1 MKLKLNSIDLT
12 PTNPKLEDESKPEPA
27 KLVDLPF
34 CTIPAGGGVE
44 SFQMGTTPITNEQY
58 KAVFPEHSYPAAESN
73 YPVVNVSWKD
83 AWGFCEKAAKLL
95 GISMRLPT
103 EFEWCWA
110 AGREPEK
117 LEHYAVFGQEAITQV
132 ATRIPNEYGLYDMR
146 GLVWEWLDASD
157 SDENVKVLRGG
168 SWADDNDF
176 ARAVFRVS
184 GAPGFRD
191 HDIGFRVVVV
201 RGSTSN

>member
-44 SFQMGTTPITNEQY
+44 SFKMGTTPITNEQY

-73 YPVVNVSWKD
+73 YPVVNVSWDD
-83 AWGFCEKAAKLL
+83 AQEFCEKAAKLL
-95 GISMRLPT
+95 GISMRLPS
-103 EFEWCWA
+103 ELEWCWA

-117 LEHYAVFGQEAITQV
+117 LERYAVFGQKAITQV
-132 ATRIPNEYGLYDMR
+132 ATKMPNEYGLYDMR

-157 SDENVKVLRGG
+157 SDENAEVLRGG
-168 SWADDNDF
+168 AWYGNQLS
-176 ARAVFRVS
+176 ARAVFRNDLPPAV
-184 GAPGFRD
+184 RD
-191 HDIGFRVVVV
+191 GDIGFRVVVV
-201 RGSTSN
+201 GGSTSN